1 MRTSPLRRLALGLVA
16 PAALVVGLAA
26 CGEGDVSKEKFS
38 SELQDEAG
46 LTETQAD
53 CVVDSLFE
61 EFDQGEI
68 NDLYSADTEDEAPEG
83 GLEALQT
90 ATTECITTD
99 EG

>member
-1 MRTSPLRRLALGLVA
+1 MRTSPLRRLALGLVV
-16 PAALVVGLAA
+16 PAALAVGLAA
-26 CGEGDVSKEKFS
+26 CGDSDVSKSKFS

-46 LTETQAD
+46 LTEAQAD
-53 CVVDSLFE
+53 CVVDNLYE

-90 ATTECITTD
+90 ATTECVTP